1 MSANHKIV
9 NSRGSRR
16 RQRIFAMVFGGME
29 GFDEAN
35 DMYDRLQNL
44 RAANGI
50 KVLGSGVIKV
60 VNRVEDARENSS
72 LVQKVV
78 LACEEAKD
86 GGVVDLSNCQLIQ
99 VPVAVYFMMK
109 QTTLTSCNLSFNVIK
124 KISPKFPIQF
134 NNLTELNLSNNQ
146 ISNLPDEFE
155 ESSKNFISDIDVEAT
170 QATETIEFIDVEDN
184 PLSRPCLDLL
194 ASGNL
199 DTITIKFTSR
209 ELEEWEDLSI

>member
-1 MSANHKIV
+1 MIESRLSFEEFISIVKSFHFQEIV

-72 LVQKVV
+72 L
-78 LACEEAKD
+78 
-86 GGVVDLSNCQLIQ
+86 DLSNCQLIQ

-109 QTTLTSCNLSFNVIK
+109 QTTLTSVNLSFNVIK

-155 ESSKNFISDIDVEAT
+155 ECKDLETVDISHNSFISLPFCFYSMPKLKEIKASKNFISG
-170 QATETIEFIDVEDN
+170 FISILQTSMWRLHRLQK
-184 PLSRPCLDLL
+184 PLNSLM
-194 ASGNL
+194 
-199 DTITIKFTSR
+199 
-209 ELEEWEDLSI
+209 

>member
-1 MSANHKIV
+1 MIESRLSFEEFISIVKSFHFQEIV

-72 LVQKVV
+72 LGKFKYCSRTNGWCTMFTYYTFVFK
-78 LACEEAKD
+78 
-86 GGVVDLSNCQLIQ
+86 SLIN
-99 VPVAVYFMMK
+99 M
-109 QTTLTSCNLSFNVIK
+109 
-124 KISPKFPIQF
+124 
-134 NNLTELNLSNNQ
+134 
-146 ISNLPDEFE
+146 
-155 ESSKNFISDIDVEAT
+155 
-170 QATETIEFIDVEDN
+170 
-184 PLSRPCLDLL
+184 
-194 ASGNL
+194 
-199 DTITIKFTSR
+199 
-209 ELEEWEDLSI
+209 

>member
-1 MSANHKIV
+1 MAHS
-9 NSRGSRR
+9 
-16 RQRIFAMVFGGME
+16 
-29 GFDEAN
+29 
-35 DMYDRLQNL
+35 
-44 RAANGI
+44 
-50 KVLGSGVIKV
+50 
-60 VNRVEDARENSS
+60 
-72 LVQKVV
+72 VQKVV

-155 ESSKNFISDIDVEAT
+155 ECKDLETVDISHNSFISLPFCFYSMPKLKEIKASKNFISG
-170 QATETIEFIDVEDN
+170 FISILQTSMWRLHRLQK
-184 PLSRPCLDLL
+184 PLNSLM
-194 ASGNL
+194 
-199 DTITIKFTSR
+199 
-209 ELEEWEDLSI
+209 

>member
-72 LVQKVV
+72 L
-78 LACEEAKD
+78 
-86 GGVVDLSNCQLIQ
+86 DLSNCQLIQ